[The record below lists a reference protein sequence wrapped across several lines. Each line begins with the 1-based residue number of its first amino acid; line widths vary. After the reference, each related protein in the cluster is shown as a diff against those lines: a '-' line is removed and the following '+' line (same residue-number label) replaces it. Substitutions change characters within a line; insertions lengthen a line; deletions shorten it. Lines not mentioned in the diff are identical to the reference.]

1 MGLIPIHYLSSKGL
15 VDKLSDNLYIGD
27 LKAATMPEL
36 MQDMDIII
44 NLSCFRYPELEG
56 KTYLHIDAPD
66 TPSYNISQHF
76 DKLLE
81 IIHDGILANKKVF
94 VHCVAGI
101 SRSATIVLAYM
112 IKKTRTPLEVS
123 LTFMRFSRKQRTEPN
138 EGFMRQLQELEASV
152 ELDDD

>member
-1 MGLIPIHYLSSKGL
+1 MENIPPQYLRSFGL

-36 MQDMDIII
+36 MKDMDIII

-56 KTYLHIDAPD
+56 KTYIHIDAPD
-66 TPSYNISQHF
+66 IPSYNISQHF

-81 IIHDGILANKKVF
+81 IIHDGILVNKKVF

-112 IKKTRTPLEVS
+112 IKKTQTPLEVA

-138 EGFMRQLQELEASV
+138 EGFMRQLRELEASV
-152 ELDDD
+152 ETDDD